1 MGCHSE
7 VPPYYIWIA
16 VGPCQLTCF
25 RAGGYEFVA
34 STLSGP
40 ARRSSIGR
48 SNASARAFSVL
59 SLGVCFPFSNRTNVI
74 RPSPAACARF
84 SWVSPAVSLSAR
96 TLAPRICLPSA
107 TISSILGR

>member
-1 MGCHSE
+1 MGLGAIVRFLHLYLDSGR
-7 VPPYYIWIA
+7 A
-16 VGPCQLTCF
+16 LQLTCF

-40 ARRSSIGR
+40 ARRSSTGR

-84 SWVSPAVSLSAR
+84 S
-96 TLAPRICLPSA
+96 
-107 TISSILGR
+107 